1 MTGSTK
7 DQQDLELLQ
16 RILDIH
22 GADRDRWPA
31 TDRLRL
37 ARVVAENREAR
48 RMLGEAAALDRLLD
62 MAPVVS
68 GKRQAALAETIVAR
82 AAAQPRLVQL
92 QPSPVR
98 SQAPPPHAVRP
109 LSRPRA
115 FGSFGRVATAA
126 SLLAAALVLGIF
138 AGWQTSDLY
147 PGLQTATVE
156 TADARETTPLPD
168 MVFGFGDNDLIEE
181 EFL

>member
-16 RILDIH
+16 HILDIH

-37 ARVVAENREAR
+37 ARIVAESREAR
-48 RMLGEAAALDRLLD
+48 RLMDEAAALDRLLD
-62 MAPVVS
+62 MAPAVS
-68 GKRQAALAETIVAR
+68 GARQAALAESIVAR
-82 AAAQPRLVQL
+82 AASQPRLVRPQ
-92 QPSPVR
+92 QPQASNL
-98 SQAPPPHAVRP
+98 APPPRAVRP

-126 SLLAAALVLGIF
+126 SLLAAALMLGIF

-156 TADARETTPLPD
+156 TADARDTTELPD

-181 EFL
+181 ELL